1 MLHHHHESELCGLGQ
16 LPRLIELIRKRSENQ
31 SALSTKKTLLII
43 AGLALLVGCVL
54 VLRLRR
60 EKHVAPSATQ
70 TAGGLWFD
78 VRVERPIFN
87 GARAPW
93 ELPGV
98 ILGTRERGPR
108 LNQDS
113 SGVRI
118 RNVTAHRLELSAD
131 DGWDLLIETDATGR
145 LTAETHVAFP
155 IELGTRPL
163 KFNCRPANPS
173 VGYLTTTQRDSGEI
187 DGSFALEL
195 TTCINAQSGKTA
207 QWPYDP
213 LPVRGNFAGLKK
225 QG

>member
-1 MLHHHHESELCGLGQ
+1 MST
-16 LPRLIELIRKRSENQ
+16 RKI
-31 SALSTKKTLLII
+31 LLII
-43 AGLALLVGCVL
+43 AGLALLIGCVL
-54 VLRLRR
+54 SLRFR
-60 EKHVAPSATQ
+60 HASQVTPSAAQ
-70 TAGGLWFD
+70 TSGGLWFE
-78 VRVERPIFN
+78 VLVQRPVFN
-87 GARAPW
+87 GVRAPW
-93 ELPGV
+93 EIPGV

-118 RNVTAHRLELSAD
+118 GNVTAHRLELSAEG
-131 DGWDLLIETDATGR
+131 GWDLLIETDAAGR
-145 LTAETHVAFP
+145 LTSETHVAFP

-163 KFNCRPANPS
+163 KFNCRTANPP
-173 VGYLTTTQRDSGEI
+173 VGYLTATQRDSGEI